1 MTTPLDG
8 WGVMERALEFT
19 RAGEAF
25 ALATVV
31 WRKAPSS
38 GQHGSRAIVTAGG
51 ELFGWIGGACA
62 EPVIIREAQK
72 AIQEGSPRLVWL
84 GQPDEFEGM
93 HVPNGVMTVPMSCQS
108 EGALQI
114 YIEPSSTSPHLV
126 IVGRSPMAVTLS
138 EMASLLDWHVDLVD
152 GGEFTAGT
160 ATNGSVVVIAT
171 QGHGDEDVLE
181 TAIGIAPAY
190 LGVVASAKRSD
201 ALRGYLADRGFDRR
215 VIDAI
220 RMPVGL
226 DLGHTTHREVA
237 VAVLAELVQRRAAGE
252 FPVAAAVAAQRPDDV
267 VDPVCGMTVAAD
279 PANYPVDH
287 DGRTFYFCCPGCRY
301 SFKKDPDSFLSQEV
315 SC

>member
-8 WGVMERALEFT
+8 WGVMERALELT
-19 RAGEAF
+19 RSGEPF

-38 GQHGSRAIVTAGG
+38 GQHGSRAIVTAEG

-72 AIQEGSPRLVWL
+72 AIAEGSPRLVWL
-84 GQPDEFEGM
+84 GQPDEFDGM
-93 HVPNGVMTVPMSCQS
+93 HVPNGVVTVPMSCQS

-114 YIEPSSTSPHLV
+114 YIEPSSTAPHLV

-138 EMASLLDWHVDLVD
+138 EMAALLDWRVDLLD
-152 GGEFTAGT
+152 GAEFTAQC
-160 ATNGSVVVIAT
+160 ADHRSVVVIAT
-171 QGHGDEDVLE
+171 QGHGDEDVIE
-181 TAIGIAPAY
+181 TAIAIAPAY
-190 LGVVASAKRSD
+190 LGVVASAKRGE
-201 ALRGYLADRGFDRR
+201 ALRGYLTDRGVDPA
-215 VIDAI
+215 VIDRI
-220 RMPVGL
+220 RVPVGL

-252 FPVAAAVAAQRPDDV
+252 FPVAGAVVTRTVDEV

-279 PANYPVDH
+279 PANPPVDP
-287 DGRTFYFCCPGCRY
+287 DGHTYYFCCPGCRY
-301 SFKKDPDSFLSQEV
+301 SFKKDPASFLSQEV